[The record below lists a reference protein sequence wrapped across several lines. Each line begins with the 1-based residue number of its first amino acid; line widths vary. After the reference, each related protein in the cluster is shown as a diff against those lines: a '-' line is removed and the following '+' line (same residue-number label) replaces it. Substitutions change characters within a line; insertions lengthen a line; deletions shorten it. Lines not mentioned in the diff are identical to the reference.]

1 MKKIATVTIATAGI
15 ATVGFAHHDAHA
27 AENNGYNPNDPTSYS
42 YSYTIDQQG
51 NYHYTWQGNWNP
63 SQAQHGQQ
71 QSSYQNNNYNNN
83 YNNYSY
89 KNTNNNNYYHY
100 SYGYNNNQSN
110 STQSYNSN
118 NNQSYA
124 ANNQTQ
130 TTQSTNNNGGL
141 GANTASTSDKNVK
154 VTTQK
159 APTTQSTTTSTKAF
173 SGRTNSGANYYTA
186 GQCTYYVY
194 DKVGGSVGNTW
205 GNANNWANAAAQAGY
220 TVNNTP
226 KAGAVMQTT
235 QGAYGHVAYV
245 ENVGN
250 DGSVTVSEMNYQGV
264 DVVSTRTIPASQ
276 ASSYNYIS

>member
-51 NYHYTWQGNWNP
+51 NYHYTWQGNWSPDRLNHTND
-63 SQAQHGQQ
+63 SNHS
-71 QSSYQNNNYNNN
+71 QSSYNNYNNN
-83 YNNYSY
+83 SYNYNSNYSY
-89 KNTNNNNYYHY
+89 TTNNN
-100 SYGYNNNQSN
+100 QT
-110 STQSYNSN
+110 STN
-118 NNQSYA
+118 NNQSY
-124 ANNQTQ
+124 T
-130 TTQSTNNNGGL
+130 TNNTTGGL
-141 GANTASTSDKNVK
+141 GANTASTSDSNVK
-154 VTTQK
+154 VTTQS
-159 APTTQSTTTSTKAF
+159 APRTQSTASTQAF
-173 SGRTNSGANYYTA
+173 SGKTNSGANYYTW

-194 DKVGGSVGNTW
+194 DKVGGTIGNTW
-205 GNANNWANAAAQAGY
+205 GNANNWANAAAQSGY

-235 QGAYGHVAYV
+235 QGGYGHVAYV
-245 ENVGN
+245 ESVNS

-264 DVVSTRTIPASQ
+264 GVVSTRTISASQ